1 MAVSLAGYRH
11 FCVSIQ
17 KMAEDSFQLNIDAV
31 DNLVGS
37 KTNKVLNG
45 GSSEEGVSGDQ
56 QNYLAIDL
64 TDEELLKLRDEYEAE
79 HQGYF
84 PKVKP
89 RQQNN
94 KTYLKGMQMPNAKKI
109 NGTTVPVSSNL
120 LFEATATFV
129 PAALA
134 KNPEPVVWSDN
145 TPQGKQ
151 ASSDL
156 KTMLQF
162 HAETLGLREKLSVM
176 VWHWSVYFIACLKFG
191 WDSKTNDVKID
202 VKNPKN
208 LKLDPSGYVD
218 EFGNFIGWLGDP
230 IEVTARRLIEL
241 FPKHKTYITAKVSGK
256 MGTMCTY
263 TEWWDDEMCFS
274 TFYDV
279 VLDAHKNE
287 FFNYPSKEITGT
299 DGIEEEVEI
308 PGHNHFATPQKPY
321 TFLSVFSLQEEP
333 YDITNLIEQN
343 ISNQNQINARDVQI
357 DKNAAQGNNSLIV
370 SGLSFNQETAHQAA
384 QAVEDGDPILVPDG
398 NMDSVK
404 RIPANSLPNGLMEA
418 QENNKNTL
426 RSIYGTQGVTATAPD
441 TDQTAHG
448 MVIDSN
454 RDSSRI
460 GGGIGDSLERV
471 ARGAFNY
478 LTQLYYVFYD
488 EEHYASIMGNGAAVS
503 YVALQMQ
510 DQPRRFVV
518 SVSPNSMKP
527 KDELTQQ
534 NFAVELAQSGWSD
547 PLGFFEAIDD
557 ADPQESAT
565 RLMLYKLNPAEY
577 MQTYLSPQ
585 AQGSGQAPVQGG
597 PPPEQAQG
605 APSESAPPANSSLSQ
620 APLPSG
626 TQPNI

>member
-1 MAVSLAGYRH
+1 
-11 FCVSIQ
+11 
-17 KMAEDSFQLNIDAV
+17 MAEDSFQLNIDAV
-31 DNLVGS
+31 SNLAGS

-45 GSSEEGVSGDQ
+45 GSSEEGISGDE
-56 QNYLAIDL
+56 QNYLSIKL
-64 TDEELLKLRDEYEAE
+64 TNEELLQKRDIMESEWDAYS
-79 HQGYF
+79 

-89 RQQNN
+89 RQKNN
-94 KTYLKGMQMPNAKKI
+94 KTFLTGMQNPNGRRV
-109 NGTTVPVSSNL
+109 NGTAVPVSSNL

-145 TPQGKQ
+145 TPQGKE

-176 VWHWSVYFIACLKFG
+176 VWHWSVYLTACLKFG
-191 WDSKTNDVKID
+191 WDEKTNDVKID

-208 LKLDPSGYVD
+208 LKLDPNGYVD
-218 EFGNFIGWLGDP
+218 EFGNFKGWIGDP
-230 IEVTARRLIEL
+230 VEVTAKRLIEL
-241 FPKHKTYITAKVSGK
+241 FPEHKTYITAKVSAK

-263 TEWWDDEMCFS
+263 TEWWEDDFSFS

-287 FFNYPSKEITGT
+287 FFNYPQATKQET
-299 DGIEEEVEI
+299 DMADILSDEKPQQEEV
-308 PGHNHFATPQKPY
+308 HNHFSAPQKPY
-321 TFLSVFSLQEEP
+321 VFLSVFSLQEEP
-333 YDITNLIEQN
+333 FDITNLIEQN
-343 ISNQNQINARDVQI
+343 IANQMQITDRDIQI
-357 DKNAAQGNNSLIV
+357 DKNARQSNNSLV
-370 SGLSFNQETAHQAA
+370 LSGIAFNQETAHQAA
-384 QAVEDGDPILVPDG
+384 QAVEDGDPILSPNGDT
-398 NMDSVK
+398 SESAI
-404 RIPANSLPNGLMEA
+404 RRLPANSLPNGLMEA

-454 RDSSRI
+454 RDASRI

-471 ARGAFNY
+471 ARGAFNF
-478 LTQLYYVFYD
+478 LTQIYYVFYD
-488 EEHYASIMGNGAAVS
+488 EEHYAAIMGNGAAVS

-510 DQPRRFVV
+510 DNARRFVV

-565 RLMLYKLNPAEY
+565 RMMLYKLSPQEY
-577 MQTYLSPQ
+577 MQKYLSP
-585 AQGSGQAPVQGG
+585 ATPTEGQAPQQGG

-605 APSESAPPANSSLSQ
+605 APSESAPPASSALT
-620 APLPSG
+620 PLPSH

>member
-1 MAVSLAGYRH
+1 MDP
-11 FCVSIQ
+11 FQ
-17 KMAEDSFQLNIDAV
+17 KNIDGV
-31 DNLVGS
+31 DNLVNS
-37 KTNKVLNG
+37 KTNKILNG
-45 GSSEEGVSGDQ
+45 GKSEEGVSGEPQDE
-56 QNYLAIDL
+56 LSISL
-64 TDEELLKLRDEYEAE
+64 SDEELLAKRDIMENEWD
-79 HQGYF
+79 GYG
-84 PKVKP
+84 PKIKP
-89 RQQNN
+89 RQKNN
-94 KTYLKGMQMPNAKKI
+94 KTYLKGLQLPNARKV
-109 NGTTVPVSSNL
+109 NGISVPVASNL

-151 ASSDL
+151 ASSEL

-162 HAETLGLREKLSVM
+162 HAETLGLREMLSQM
-176 VWHWSVYFIACLKFG
+176 VWHWSVYFTACLKYG
-191 WDSKTNDVKID
+191 WDEKVGDVKIE

-208 LKLDPSGYVD
+208 LKMDPNGYVD
-218 EFGNFIGWLGDP
+218 MFGNFVGWIGDP
-230 IEVTARRLIEL
+230 VEVTAKRLIEL
-241 FPKHKTYITAKVSGK
+241 FPKHKEYIIAKVSGK
-256 MGTMCTY
+256 LGTMCTY
-263 TEWWDDEMCFS
+263 TEWWEDEMHFA

-279 VLDAHKNE
+279 VLDKSKNE
-287 FFNYPSKEITGT
+287 FFNYPAPVKPTDPEDMLLEEQEEI
-299 DGIEEEVEI
+299 EV
-308 PGHNHFATPQKPY
+308 HNHFASPLKPY

-333 YDITNLIEQN
+333 FDITNLIEQN
-343 ISNQNQINARDVQI
+343 ISNQDQLNTWDAQVT
-357 DKNAAQGNNSLIV
+357 KNLKQSNNSLV
-370 SGLSFNQETAHQAA
+370 LSGIAFNQETAHQAA
-384 QAVEDGDPILVPDG
+384 QAIEDGDPILSPNGDTSENAV
-398 NMDSVK
+398 
-404 RIPANSLPNGLMEA
+404 RRLPANALPSGLLDAIEA
-418 QENNKNTL
+418 KQNNL

-454 RDSSRI
+454 RDASRI

-471 ARGAFNY
+471 AKGAFNW
-478 LTQLYYVFYD
+478 LTQLYYKFYD
-488 EEHYASIMGNGAAVS
+488 EPHFASIMGNGAAVS
-503 YVALQMQ
+503 YISLQMQ
-510 DQPRRFVV
+510 DQTRRFVV

-565 RLMLYKLNPAEY
+565 RLMLYKLNPAQY

-585 AQGSGQAPVQGG
+585 AQGQGQEPQQGG

-620 APLPSG
+620 APLP
-626 TQPNI
+626 QNAIPK